1 MLERPNDKI
10 VKSFFFFSM
19 ESKAWVWTLDLSRL
33 LVKANLDEP
42 GCQQLGTLT
51 GQWAAGAHLCCRL
64 CAPASPSNASSV
76 IQLAQGKSCL
86 E

>member
-10 VKSFFFFSM
+10 VKSFFFFHGKQGM
-19 ESKAWVWTLDLSRL
+19 GVDLSRL